1 MDGPESDRA
10 PEPLDLLRVFVNTLD
25 YPAGPDGLG
34 SVEPASAWCRR
45 HGLPPISNPREL
57 QRLRGFRE
65 ALREVLFA
73 NNGEGDPRLAWQGLQ
88 AYLATARFGLT
99 MAHDR
104 QPALQPA
111 GAGAERAIAIML
123 GIVYDAI
130 SAGTWSRLRACR
142 KSSCRFAYYDRSKN
156 RSRAWCDMAVCGNR
170 EKAQRRRSRERHE
183 RSD

>member
-1 MDGPESDRA
+1 
-10 PEPLDLLRVFVNTLD
+10 
-25 YPAGPDGLG
+25 
-34 SVEPASAWCRR
+34 
-45 HGLPPISNPREL
+45 
-57 QRLRGFRE
+57 
-65 ALREVLFA
+65 
-73 NNGEGDPRLAWQGLQ
+73 
-88 AYLATARFGLT
+88 